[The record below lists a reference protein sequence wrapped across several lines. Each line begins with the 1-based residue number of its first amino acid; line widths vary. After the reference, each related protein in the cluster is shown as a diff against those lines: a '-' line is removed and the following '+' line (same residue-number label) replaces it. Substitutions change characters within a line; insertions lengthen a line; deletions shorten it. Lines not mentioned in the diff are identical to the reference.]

1 MIQSCLV
8 DSNIIIDGDALG
20 GGGIAINGGYVWIN
34 DSNISNNVVGN
45 NLYSL
50 NGGGGILCGFSFDN
64 ELLEFEINNS
74 TIKNNIANIG
84 AGIGALSGILKI
96 EKSLIINNSGDY
108 GSAISLGEPLGLAI
122 NEIRM
127 EIINSTIANNSGLLG
142 VGLINSAQMNAIN
155 SIFWN
160 NGTTEFSSLPNNDQ
174 LNVFLNFSNSQEE
187 MSGNGNINV
196 DPLFSNIVDFDYTL
210 TPLSPCID
218 AGTYDIDLDGNQD
231 IFEFSGLSPDMGAF
245 EYNECPS
252 TIGDINEDGQIN
264 ILDII
269 INANCILANSCNDCS
284 DLNNDGQTN
293 ILDIITLINIIL
305 NFF

>member
-1 MIQSCLV
+1 
-8 DSNIIIDGDALG
+8 
-20 GGGIAINGGYVWIN
+20 
-34 DSNISNNVVGN
+34 
-45 NLYSL
+45 
-50 NGGGGILCGFSFDN
+50 
-64 ELLEFEINNS
+64 
-74 TIKNNIANIG
+74 
-84 AGIGALSGILKI
+84 
-96 EKSLIINNSGDY
+96 
-108 GSAISLGEPLGLAI
+108 
-122 NEIRM
+122 M
-127 EIINSTIANNSGLLG
+127 EIMNSTIANNSGLLG

-231 IFEFSGLSPDMGAF
+231 IFEFSGQSPDMGAF
-245 EYNECPS
+245 EYNECPT

-293 ILDIITLINIIL
+293 ILDIITLINIVL